1 MYATKHLEADALQ
14 PSPGFRRLVWQTTPP
29 QPSKGGG
36 EQAGND
42 CAFCLVHVTFL
53 QGCRVTLFLLSL
65 QSGNVR
71 AHSVLSLEEQVLK
84 YVSVTFKTSRAHRF
98 GMKQVDNDDIF
109 IVKMRRRGRLRR

>member
-1 MYATKHLEADALQ
+1 MRILSSARHF
-14 PSPGFRRLVWQTTPP
+14 SSGV
-29 QPSKGGG
+29 SS
-36 EQAGND
+36 NI
-42 CAFCLVHVTFL
+42 
-53 QGCRVTLFLLSL
+53 FLLSL

-109 IVKMRRRGRLRR
+109 IVKMRRRGRLKR

>member
-1 MYATKHLEADALQ
+1 M
-14 PSPGFRRLVWQTTPP
+14 
-29 QPSKGGG
+29 
-36 EQAGND
+36 
-42 CAFCLVHVTFL
+42 HVTFL

-98 GMKQVDNDDIF
+98 GMKQVDNDDIL
-109 IVKMRRRGRLRR
+109 IVKMRPRGRLKR